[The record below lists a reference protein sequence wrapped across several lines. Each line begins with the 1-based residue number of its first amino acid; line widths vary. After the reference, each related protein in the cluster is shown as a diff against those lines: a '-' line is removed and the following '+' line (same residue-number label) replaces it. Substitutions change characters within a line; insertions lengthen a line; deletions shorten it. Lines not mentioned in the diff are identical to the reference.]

1 MYLPCGIDLPDETLA
16 DIVGVIRAAAAG
28 VRT

>member
-16 DIVGVIRAAAAG
+16 DIVGVIRAAAG
-28 VRT
+28 VPT